1 MCTSTI
7 SFTGFQAGTVGVSLG
22 LHASRQLSGKV
33 LRYLKR
39 VIVTPAVYRSFA
51 PLKRS
56 LRYRHWAG
64 FSGNTHPSGLAAT
77 YVFIKQ
83 SGLPCHCDQ
92 SFSWLAPLIPKVQGQ
107 FAEFPRLDYVPT
119 RLGLLTQGHLCQF
132 SVRTRRLAAAGFSL
146 APGIG
151 RSPVTGPAHHF
162 TPVSPLRFSGGL

>member
-1 MCTSTI
+1 MVKLYKSKRVVSHIVTLSGLASGLRRLLPTLHISIRIAATGCSKALRGLRFQIEGTGLCTSNI

-83 SGLPCHCDQ
+83 SGPPCHCDQ
-92 SFSWLAPLIPKVQGQ
+92 SFSWLAPLIPKVQG
-107 FAEFPRLDYVPT
+107 
-119 RLGLLTQGHLCQF
+119 
-132 SVRTRRLAAAGFSL
+132 
-146 APGIG
+146 
-151 RSPVTGPAHHF
+151 
-162 TPVSPLRFSGGL
+162 